1 MSPVSHVGRRAS
13 CLARKSNI
21 DRVPVLEC
29 VTIAL
34 VAVLSA
40 AAQYDIE
47 HTSVSN
53 QAPPGGTSAIRE

>member
-1 MSPVSHVGRRAS
+1 
-13 CLARKSNI
+13 
-21 DRVPVLEC
+21 VPVLEC